1 MNKHNFLT
9 ILAALVLLN
18 ACAELP
24 KTQPQPPA
32 KVVNV
37 ETVSVPSNT
46 ELLLSFA
53 EHFIDLPLES
63 QKKEL
68 TQTSQVANQNKQDIN
83 SRIKVAMIYAL
94 PNSKLRDSGKAQFLL
109 EELIRDKSLDKER
122 KSLVGL
128 MADYTND
135 TNKLALK
142 ARDEQKRGDTL
153 QQQLDDLKNIERT
166 MVDRDQRIR
175 K

>member
-1 MNKHNFLT
+1 MIRHNFL
-9 ILAALVLLN
+9 IMLAALVLLN

-24 KTQPQPPA
+24 KNQPQPPA
-32 KVVNV
+32 RVVNV
-37 ETVSVPSNT
+37 ETVCAPSNT
-46 ELLLSFA
+46 ELLLNFA
-53 EHFIDLPLES
+53 EHFIDLSLES

-109 EELIRDKSLDKER
+109 EELIRDKTVDKER

-128 MADYTND
+128 LADYTND

-153 QQQLDDLKNIERT
+153 QQQLDELKNIERT